1 MREVVW
7 QLSSNVVVAQ
17 SHYQYLVTPF
27 QRQDAYICA
36 HLLIFTFPH
45 EQVSLKWS
53 YERADNDLVFLSHSP
68 SDLYGLLVVSA
79 TVVRM
84 VRHRWW
90 FRWSVVGSDGPPL
103 DVSSSS
109 CRWSVHCRRRRHH
122 LISFN
127 HFQRTILIMS

>member
-7 QLSSNVVVAQ
+7 QLSSNAVVAQ
-17 SHYQYLVTPF
+17 SHYQHLVTPF

-45 EQVSLKWS
+45 EQVSLKWG
-53 YERADNDLVFLSHSP
+53 YKRADNNLVFLSHSP

-79 TVVRM
+79 TVVLM

-90 FRWSVVGSDGPPL
+90 FRWSVVGSDSPPL

-109 CRWSVHCRRRRHH
+109 CRWSVHCRRRRRRHRH
-122 LISFN
+122 
-127 HFQRTILIMS
+127 RC